1 MTNMRYAML
10 SHIEL
15 NQTITLNNVKDYEN
29 DARMNLLSFSLS
41 SPSVIVMG
49 AIDDLENCP
58 GW

>member
-1 MTNMRYAML
+1 ML

-29 DARMNLLSFSLS
+29 DAQKNLLSLSSS
-41 SPSVIVMG
+41 SPSVIVMSV
-49 AIDDLENCP
+49 IDDLENDP